1 MEGCT
6 EQKNPAWKALQARS
20 QCPRKVTYCA
30 RTPLRPYVRRAT
42 EGIHCDRRLSPP
54 TPSPAS
60 PGLASLSTHPGA
72 HAGDKLIQRKNARVG
87 RRLTLQPRYASW
99 PSRRDAQNAPQG
111 SGRLLRMRAQC
122 TCKGRGWFLGAQR
135 NLALSISESPH
146 HSKSILPYCQ
156 PIPQP
161 SECTPAPANRSG
173 EYRL

>member
-1 MEGCT
+1 MTMRWCN
-6 EQKNPAWKALQARS
+6 QRPKHPICPVDAKNPKSCGTKARASRFAVSHAGAR
-20 QCPRKVTYCA
+20 QR
-30 RTPLRPYVRRAT
+30 
-42 EGIHCDRRLSPP
+42 H
-54 TPSPAS
+54 
-60 PGLASLSTHPGA
+60 A

-122 TCKGRGWFLGAQR
+122 TCKGRGWFVGAQR